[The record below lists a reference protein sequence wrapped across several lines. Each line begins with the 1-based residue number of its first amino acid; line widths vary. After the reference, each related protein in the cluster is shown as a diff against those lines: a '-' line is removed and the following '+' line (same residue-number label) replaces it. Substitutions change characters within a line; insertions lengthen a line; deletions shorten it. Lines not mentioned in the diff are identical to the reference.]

1 MGNFLTQTKNN
12 ENAKLDIGNEMTKDE
27 IIQGNVVIANYL
39 KQHDYGDYYNVEKHE
54 YHDPSSFYENA
65 TDSVYHKSNLLY
77 HYRQDWLD
85 DAIDEIQKTDKNFT
99 VEGKGDVMEA
109 FKVVVEWIQCH
120 NTE

>member
-1 MGNFLTQTKNN
+1 
-12 ENAKLDIGNEMTKDE
+12 MTKDE

-54 YHDPSSFYENA
+54 YPDPSSFYENA

-85 DAIDEIQKTDKNFT
+85 DAIEEIQKTDKNFI
-99 VEGKGDVMEA
+99 VEGKKDMMEA
-109 FKVVVEWIQCH
+109 FKTVVEWIQCH